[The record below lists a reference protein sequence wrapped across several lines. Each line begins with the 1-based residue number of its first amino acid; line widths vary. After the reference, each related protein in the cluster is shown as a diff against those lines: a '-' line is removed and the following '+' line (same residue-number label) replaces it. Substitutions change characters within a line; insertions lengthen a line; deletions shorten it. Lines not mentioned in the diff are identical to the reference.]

1 MVPHWLRVLQRRFWK
16 IFFYI
21 ETKYKSWGFVFS
33 LQFDYEI
40 SLHTWEYDM
49 FNFKDFDLSTELT
62 VFPSLSEKKRF
73 RIDYNFTLKY
83 DLPLDFY
90 VKGTLNLNYDNQPA
104 IKGNDLDYVFSTGF
118 GWEL

>member
-1 MVPHWLRVLQRRFWK
+1 MGLV
-16 IFFYI
+16 
-21 ETKYKSWGFVFS
+21 
-33 LQFDYEI
+33 QFE
-40 SLHTWEYDM
+40 M
-49 FNFKDFDLSTELT
+49 FNFKDFDFSTELT